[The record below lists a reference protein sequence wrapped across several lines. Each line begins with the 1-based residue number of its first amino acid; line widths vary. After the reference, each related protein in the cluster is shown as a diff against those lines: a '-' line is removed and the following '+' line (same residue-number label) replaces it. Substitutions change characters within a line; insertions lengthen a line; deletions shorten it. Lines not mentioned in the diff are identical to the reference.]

1 MGLPATP
8 DADISEWVTEKPWRK
23 YYVEALSYEGTAPYE
38 TDTYGP
44 AWSSNFVT
52 LFNERVWD
60 VRGMDDATL
69 EKTIDEI
76 NDLLTYYLLGGS

>member
-1 MGLPATP
+1 M
-8 DADISEWVTEKPWRK
+8 DAIG
-23 YYVEALSYEGTAPYE
+23 YEDTKPYE

-60 VRGMDDATL
+60 VRGMDDETL
-69 EKTIDEI
+69 KSTIQSI
-76 NDLLTYYLLGGS
+76 NNQLTYYLLGGS